1 MQAGALD
8 DRREAGRPVPDPRIE
23 NLDRLATLLDTRW
36 GIPGTPF
43 SFGIDG
49 VASLLPVVG
58 DGATALI
65 SAYIV
70 YRAARLGAPRGL
82 LLHMTANVGL
92 DFAVGSVPVMGTV
105 FDVFFKANKRNV
117 SLLRQHLE
125 SEAG

>member
-1 MQAGALD
+1 MRVGAVD
-8 DRREAGRPVPDPRIE
+8 DRRESGRPASDPRIE

-49 VASLLPVVG
+49 AASLIPVVG
-58 DGATALI
+58 DGATAII

-70 YRAARLGAPRGL
+70 YRAARLGAPRAVL
-82 LLHMTANVGL
+82 LRMAANVGL
-92 DFAVGSVPVMGTV
+92 DFAVGSIPVLGTV

-117 SLLRQHLE
+117 TLLRRHLE
-125 SEAG
+125 GSAG